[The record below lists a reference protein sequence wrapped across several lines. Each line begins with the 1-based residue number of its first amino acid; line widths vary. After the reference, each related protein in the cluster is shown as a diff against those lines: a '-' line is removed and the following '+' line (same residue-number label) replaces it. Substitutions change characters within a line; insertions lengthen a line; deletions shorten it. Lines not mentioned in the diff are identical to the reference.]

1 MARLTINGRQ
11 IEAPD
16 GAPLVEVIKN
26 AGIFISNLCYVDG
39 LPPYA
44 GCRTCVVEIEG
55 MRGVQLACTTRVT
68 DGMVVRTDGEEAKRM
83 RQAALSLIMSYHSD
97 RCLTCHRIVKCKPG
111 DTCLRDGVVTHRC
124 LTCSK
129 NYRCELQTTCE
140 MLEMAGY
147 EPWEGEERTYYTT
160 PQPEPDRANPFLE
173 FDPQMCIVCTRCVRV
188 CDEVRHTGA
197 ITLAGRFNP
206 RIEFGAG
213 GPVHESNCDFC
224 GSCIDVCPTATLM
237 EHPNKW
243 AAMQTERWVPTTC
256 TWCSVG
262 CSIFLGVKGGRGVV
276 VKPDTA
282 GNPFS
287 RDQLCV
293 RGRFH
298 YDFVRPHQRLQRPLL
313 LRDGTRQEA
322 SWEEA
327 LDYAAS
333 RLAEIRE
340 AHGPEAIGFLG
351 SPLMTNEE
359 NYLLTKLARAVV
371 GSPNLDSSA
380 GPVARAALDALR
392 EAFGSPVLPADL
404 THLPGAR
411 TLLVVADDLESS
423 HNVASVRV
431 KDAVIRAGARLIV
444 VAPKYGELCDFA
456 TVWLRPAPGQ
466 EAAALV
472 ALLRS
477 LAQGGL
483 PREVPGP
490 LPEAEAEGVDAA
502 DLSRAADILREAV
515 AGESWRPLAFVY
527 ALPHLAPAHVRA
539 ATASLCALAVACLG
553 DAAPSSLY
561 LLPQEANVWGML
573 DVGVAPDLLP
583 GYRPAGEPAPQ
594 GELERLWG
602 TPVAGGRGRD
612 LTRMLQEAG
621 GRLRALVVVGDN
633 PLFYLPDR
641 QRVREALARLEFLCV
656 VDSLDTG
663 TAQMAHLVLPDSGP
677 YSKEGTITNADRRV
691 LRLHVAAAPAG
702 ESRPAWA
709 ILRDISLR
717 LAQRLGLG
725 EVRLNYARPAEIMDE
740 LAQVV
745 PLYRAARYDE
755 LDNGAQQSRD
765 GLGPTAA
772 RVPPLSL
779 PTDGHRNGHLLLTG
793 RGLYTSYEAAAL
805 GLPDADRLHREESL
819 EIHPDDAA
827 ALGIG
832 PGQPVRVANDR
843 GEMVLPAKLTY
854 GVAPGTVFVPLP
866 YGGAAVLDLFGPD
879 EPAASVRLSRP

>member
-1 MARLTINGRQ
+1 M
-11 IEAPD
+11 
-16 GAPLVEVIKN
+16 
-26 AGIFISNLCYVDG
+26 
-39 LPPYA
+39 
-44 GCRTCVVEIEG
+44 
-55 MRGVQLACTTRVT
+55 
-68 DGMVVRTDGEEAKRM
+68 
-83 RQAALSLIMSYHSD
+83 
-97 RCLTCHRIVKCKPG
+97 
-111 DTCLRDGVVTHRC
+111 
-124 LTCSK
+124 
-129 NYRCELQTTCE
+129 
-140 MLEMAGY
+140 
-147 EPWEGEERTYYTT
+147 
-160 PQPEPDRANPFLE
+160 
-173 FDPQMCIVCTRCVRV
+173 
-188 CDEVRHTGA
+188 
-197 ITLAGRFNP
+197 
-206 RIEFGAG
+206 
-213 GPVHESNCDFC
+213 
-224 GSCIDVCPTATLM
+224 
-237 EHPNKW
+237 
-243 AAMQTERWVPTTC
+243 
-256 TWCSVG
+256 
-262 CSIFLGVKGGRGVV
+262 
-276 VKPDTA
+276 
-282 GNPFS
+282 
-287 RDQLCV
+287 
-293 RGRFH
+293 
-298 YDFVRPHQRLQRPLL
+298 
-313 LRDGTRQEA
+313 
-322 SWEEA
+322 
-327 LDYAAS
+327 
-333 RLAEIRE
+333 
-340 AHGPEAIGFLG
+340 
-351 SPLMTNEE
+351 
-359 NYLLTKLARAVV
+359 
-371 GSPNLDSSA
+371 
-380 GPVARAALDALR
+380 
-392 EAFGSPVLPADL
+392 
-404 THLPGAR
+404 
-411 TLLVVADDLESS
+411 
-423 HNVASVRV
+423 
-431 KDAVIRAGARLIV
+431 
-444 VAPKYGELCDFA
+444 
-456 TVWLRPAPGQ
+456 
-466 EAAALV
+466 
-472 ALLRS
+472 
-477 LAQGGL
+477 
-483 PREVPGP
+483 
-490 LPEAEAEGVDAA
+490 
-502 DLSRAADILREAV
+502 
-515 AGESWRPLAFVY
+515 
-527 ALPHLAPAHVRA
+527 RA